1 MLRRCAVAQPLDAM
15 SAPRYNS
22 DICQEEILLGER
34 SKNMIRAK
42 YIMCNKSSVLKDAT
56 GRDIVFKLMAT
67 GCPGLPVVNEGSE
80 VIGMETMCDMLAASK
95 EKGEGVSEM
104 TAEQV
109 MSKVSITADPDTPVD
124 ELSKLMVE
132 NNYSVIPIVKG
143 KKLLGVV
150 SGREIVDTFV
160 EPHLYSVFNE

>member
-1 MLRRCAVAQPLDAM
+1 
-15 SAPRYNS
+15 
-22 DICQEEILLGER
+22 
-34 SKNMIRAK
+34 MIRAK
-42 YIMCNKSSVLKDAT
+42 YIMCKKSAVKKDAT
-56 GRDIVFKLMAT
+56 GRDVVFKLMAS

-80 VIGMETMCDMLAASK
+80 VIGMVTMCDMLAASN
-95 EKGEGVSEM
+95 EKGEAINDL

-109 MSKVSITADPDTPVD
+109 MSKVPVTADADTPVE

-132 NNYSVIPIVKG
+132 HNYSVIPIVKG

-150 SGREIVDTFV
+150 GGREIVDTYI

>member
-1 MLRRCAVAQPLDAM
+1 M
-15 SAPRYNS
+15 
-22 DICQEEILLGER
+22 
-34 SKNMIRAK
+34 KNA
-42 YIMCNKSSVLKDAT
+42 S

-80 VIGMETMCDMLAASK
+80 VIGMVTMCDMLAASK
-95 EKGEGVSEM
+95 EKGEAVNEV

-109 MSKVSITADPDTPVD
+109 MSKVTITADPDTPVD

-132 NNYSVIPIVKG
+132 HNHAVIPIVKG

-150 SGREIVDTFV
+150 SGREIVDTYV
-160 EPHLYSVFNE
+160 EPHLYAVFNE